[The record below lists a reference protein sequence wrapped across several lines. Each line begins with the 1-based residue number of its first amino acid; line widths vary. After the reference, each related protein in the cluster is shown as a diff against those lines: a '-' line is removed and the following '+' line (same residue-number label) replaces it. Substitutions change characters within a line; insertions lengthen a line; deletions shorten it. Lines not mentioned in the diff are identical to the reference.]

1 MNVQITGSAE
11 LRRISPTALSGYLK
25 AQGWERQEAWRNR
38 VVVWSRASQGRVNEV
53 LVPLKEQSDAY
64 TVRMSELLTALAGIE
79 DRSQLDV
86 YYDVMGAGADTIR
99 IRSLNGGLSDRS
111 LSESVDL
118 LGRTRDLMM
127 AAARAA
133 ERPGQAVY
141 RGRPSGLVTDY
152 VRSIRP
158 IPSYQTSR
166 DITLHSRVPADY
178 GVQID
183 LGDSVKPPFPRQ
195 AILTLDSGLREA
207 ESLAERVLGGGGLS
221 YFDEGAQ
228 SGASANLCEAISGL
242 VKQGHGV
249 EVHLSWA
256 TVRPS
261 NIPERRFAFG
271 ESSADVFSDGAHRLR
286 QNNPFLDVHII
297 GEIVRLDRESQQD
310 YDGKA
315 LVVSELDGRPVA
327 LRVQFAL
334 DERDDVLRAFRDGLE
349 VNFDGDV
356 VREGREFRMRE
367 LRNFSLAG
375 N

>member
-1 MNVQITGSAE
+1 
-11 LRRISPTALSGYLK
+11 
-25 AQGWERQEAWRNR
+25 
-38 VVVWSRASQGRVNEV
+38 
-53 LVPLKEQSDAY
+53 
-64 TVRMSELLTALAGIE
+64 MSELLTALAGIE

-183 LGDSVKPPFPRQ
+183 LG
-195 AILTLDSGLREA
+195 G
-207 ESLAERVLGGGGLS
+207 
-221 YFDEGAQ
+221 
-228 SGASANLCEAISGL
+228 
-242 VKQGHGV
+242 
-249 EVHLSWA
+249 
-256 TVRPS
+256 
-261 NIPERRFAFG
+261 
-271 ESSADVFSDGAHRLR
+271 
-286 QNNPFLDVHII
+286 
-297 GEIVRLDRESQQD
+297 
-310 YDGKA
+310 
-315 LVVSELDGRPVA
+315 
-327 LRVQFAL
+327 
-334 DERDDVLRAFRDGLE
+334 FR
-349 VNFDGDV
+349 
-356 VREGREFRMRE
+356 
-367 LRNFSLAG
+367 
-375 N
+375 